1 MKEAVLPLLPL
12 ILVSIP
18 VPALTISLAFML
30 FLRRVVWTC
39 LRCLLPSPVA
49 SLVFYVKDLLALPLL
64 WLWLA
69 LAFVAPLGIPTAF
82 LELLALVLFF

>member
-39 LRCLLPSPVA
+39 LRCLLPLPVA

-69 LAFVAPLGIPTAF
+69 LASVAPLGIPTAF